1 MDYVVAR
8 TNMVEQQIRPWEVLE
23 RRMLDVCA
31 AVPRECFA
39 SPGQQSL
46 AYADVALPLPCGQHM
61 LHPKVAA
68 RMVTALGDVRGC
80 RVLQVGVGSGYVT
93 ALLGRLGAQVT
104 GVELFKDLTDL
115 AARNLAAADCEAGI
129 TLQTG
134 AAQAGWPGEY
144 DAILLCGSLPGL
156 GEAWPKQISEDT
168 LLVGIFGQAPAMQ
181 VIRYR
186 RSEDGSL
193 VCQSLFE
200 TVVDRLQK
208 APEKT
213 EFVF

>member
-1 MDYVVAR
+1 MDYAAAR

-31 AVPRECFA
+31 AVPRECFV
-39 SPGQQSL
+39 SPEQRSL
-46 AYADVALPLPCGQHM
+46 AYADVALGLPCGHHM
-61 LHPKVAA
+61 LNPKIAA

-104 GVELFKDLTDL
+104 GVELFEPLTEF

-129 TLQTG
+129 TLHTG
-134 AAQAGWPGEY
+134 AAQAGWPGDY
-144 DAILLCGSLPGL
+144 AAIVLCGSLPGI
-156 GEAWPKQISEDT
+156 GEAWPKQIAEDT

-186 RSEDGSL
+186 RNEDGSL
-193 VCQSLFE
+193 ASESLFE

-208 APEKT
+208 APEPA